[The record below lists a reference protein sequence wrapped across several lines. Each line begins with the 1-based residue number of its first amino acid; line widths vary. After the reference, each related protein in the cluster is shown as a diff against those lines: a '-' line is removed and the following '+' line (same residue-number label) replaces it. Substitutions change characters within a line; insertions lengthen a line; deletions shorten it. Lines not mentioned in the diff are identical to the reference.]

1 MHQANLKKKTSRSKV
16 KLYSNSTDQK
26 INCQSEPYGY
36 FCPFS
41 STDRFTSTIC
51 ASNRNHENKSIHP
64 HIKIFYMLTLG
75 LQQK

>member
-1 MHQANLKKKTSRSKV
+1 MHQANFKKTSRSKV

-51 ASNRNHENKSIHP
+51 ASTGLTKIKVYTHIQEFSIC
-64 HIKIFYMLTLG
+64 
-75 LQQK
+75 